1 MKEFHVEWL
10 QYNNMIVTLGN
21 ERPNLWTKGWRKTI
35 NQIRLLLQINRAITF
50 RDLIEPVR
58 MRHPHDRYYYTLS
71 LNWTATSPTMQ
82 TDCFPMIAWTIRK
95 GDSTLLI
102 YMMSL

>member
-1 MKEFHVEWL
+1 MRDQTYGLNWMAQDNKSDSSFAA
-10 QYNNMIVTLGN
+10 
-21 ERPNLWTKGWRKTI
+21 
-35 NQIRLLLQINRAITF
+35 INRAITF

-71 LNWTATSPTMQ
+71 LNWTATSPTIQ